1 MPLGLI
7 ARLRRH
13 RGPAVLVVAGLMTV
27 QAFFGGLAMAQAA
40 LMLSPNPADADFAV
54 ICHGNAGAG
63 SDPAGVP
70 EPARSPHPCCMSCVA
85 GSPPATLPQQH
96 MVLRP
101 EHCPVAAKPLLC
113 AASIMIAPRAVRAG
127 ASQAPPR
134 VD

>member
-13 RGPAVLVVAGLMTV
+13 RGPAALVAAGLMAL
-27 QAFFGGLAMAQAA
+27 QAFLGGLAMAQAA
-40 LMLSPNPADADFAV
+40 LMLSPTPAEADFAV

-70 EPARSPHPCCMSCVA
+70 EPARNQHPCCQSCMA
-85 GSPPATLPQQH
+85 GGPPATLPEQH
-96 MVLRP
+96 IGLRP
-101 EHCPVAAKPLLC
+101 DRCAVAAKPLLY
-113 AASIMIAPRAVRAG
+113 AATILIAPRAVRAG

-134 VD
+134 ID

>member
-13 RGPAVLVVAGLMTV
+13 RGPAVLVVAGLMAV

-63 SDPAGVP
+63 SGPAGVP
-70 EPARSPHPCCMSCVA
+70 EPARNQHPCCLSCMA
-85 GSPPATLPQQH
+85 GGPPAMLPEQH
-96 MVLRP
+96 VGLRQDR
-101 EHCPVAAKPLLC
+101 CPVSAEPLLC
-113 AASIMIAPRAVRAG
+113 AAAILIAPRAVRAG

-134 VD
+134 IG

>member
-13 RGPAVLVVAGLMTV
+13 RGPAVLVVAGLMAV
-27 QAFFGGLAMAQAA
+27 QAFLGGLAMAQAA
-40 LMLSPNPADADFAV
+40 LMLSPNRADPDFAV

-70 EPARSPHPCCMSCVA
+70 DPAGNQHPCCLSCVA
-85 GSPPATLPQQH
+85 GSPPATLPDQH
-96 MVLRP
+96 VVLR
-101 EHCPVAAKPLLC
+101 EDRSRVAAEPLLC
-113 AASIMIAPRAVRAG
+113 AASILIAPRAVRAG
-127 ASQAPPR
+127 ASQAPPD